1 MSKPILTIN
10 HLSVGF
16 NNGESL
22 TPIVYDVSLSLQQ
35 GEICAL
41 VGESGSGKSLTAR
54 AVLGLLPHGAEVIQG
69 EINLN
74 NENLL
79 ALSADEMRKRR
90 GKNIS
95 IVFQDPL
102 ASLNPL
108 HRVGKQVAEAIQVHQ
123 TISAAEAKAK
133 VIELFKTVQL
143 DNPEQRYEAY
153 PHQLSGGQRQRVMLT
168 LALANNPQVLI
179 ADEPTTALDVNVQLE
194 ILNLLR
200 SLRDR
205 LGMAVL
211 LITHDLK
218 VVSSLAD
225 TIHVMKQGKIVESG
239 SATEVFQTAQHE
251 YTQTLLNIADN
262 KARQPLDQ
270 QEVILAVNN
279 LRVDYPL
286 ARNFWGKVTRSYTAF
301 NNINFNLIK
310 GECLAVVGESGSGKS
325 SLIMAI
331 LGLVKAQGTILFEG
345 QDLLQLSTKQLRKK
359 RKNIQIVFQDPFSS
373 LNPRLNIIDIVSEGA
388 VNYGI
393 CGKTK
398 QQKRAFVA
406 KALAEVGL
414 DEEYL
419 DRYPHEL
426 SGGQRQR
433 VAIARALAVEP
444 SILLLDEP
452 TSSLDRNLQFQILE
466 LIKTIQES
474 RQMACLFITHDLS
487 LVQGFCHRVMELK
500 NGVSTISTIV
510 YTP

>member
-1 MSKPILTIN
+1 MTAPLLAIN
-10 HLSVGF
+10 HLSIGF

-22 TPIVYDVSLSLQQ
+22 TPVVQDLSISLQQ

-54 AVLGLLPHGAEVIQG
+54 AILGILPHGAEVIQG
-69 EINLN
+69 AINLDH
-74 NENLL
+74 ENLL
-79 ALSADEMRKRR
+79 TLSEDEMRMRR
-90 GKNIS
+90 GGKIS

-123 TISAAEAKAK
+123 NISATEAKHK

-143 DNPEQRYEAY
+143 DNPEQRYDAY

-168 LALANNPQVLI
+168 MALANNPQVLI
-179 ADEPTTALDVNVQLE
+179 ADEPTTALDVHVQLE

-205 LGMAVL
+205 FGMAVL

-239 SATEVFQTAQHE
+239 SAADIFKAAQHE
-251 YTQTLLNIADN
+251 YTQSLLTVTENET
-262 KARQPLDQ
+262 RQAIDQ
-270 QEVILAVNN
+270 QKEVLVVNK
-279 LRVDYPL
+279 LSADYPL
-286 ARNFWGKVTRSYTAF
+286 RRNFFGKVIDSYRVF
-301 NNINFNLIK
+301 NDLSFSLMQ

-325 SLIMAI
+325 SLIMAMLRLI
-331 LGLVKAQGTILFEG
+331 KAQGTIVFDGE
-345 QDLLQLSTKQLRKK
+345 DLLQLSNKQLRKK

-373 LNPRLNIIDIVSEGA
+373 LNPRLNIVDIVSEGA
-388 VNYGI
+388 VNYHL
-393 CGKTK
+393 CGKSK
-398 QQKRAFVA
+398 QERRAFVA
-406 KALAEVGL
+406 KALSEVGL
-414 DEEYL
+414 SEEYL

-444 SILLLDEP
+444 RVLLLDEP

-466 LIKTIQES
+466 LIKTLQES

-500 NGVSTISTIV
+500 NGAGTLSRIV
-510 YTP
+510 